1 MQIAGAIFDLDG
13 TVIDTVPLALEAFQR
28 AINRFAGRPYGEDEI
43 IALFG
48 TSEEGII
55 QRAVPERW
63 EECLAAYIEEYEA
76 LFSQW
81 DVKPFPGVEE
91 ALRLLRSHGV
101 PVAVVT
107 GKGASTTAFSLEAA
121 GLAGAFD
128 LLETGSPDGPVK
140 PVHIQK
146 VLMAWSMP
154 PERVFYI
161 GDSPS
166 DMRDARQVGVI
177 ALGAAWAP
185 TADAEALA
193 AQCSQATF
201 VTTQQFIKWI
211 ACHLGHTGIVWAD

>member
-1 MQIAGAIFDLDG
+1 MHL
-13 TVIDTVPLALEAFQR
+13 
-28 AINRFAGRPYGEDEI
+28 
-43 IALFG
+43 
-48 TSEEGII
+48 
-55 QRAVPERW
+55 
-63 EECLAAYIEEYEA
+63 
-76 LFSQW
+76 
-81 DVKPFPGVEE
+81 
-91 ALRLLRSHGV
+91 
-101 PVAVVT
+101 
-107 GKGASTTAFSLEAA
+107 
-121 GLAGAFD
+121 
-128 LLETGSPDGPVK
+128 
-140 PVHIQK
+140 QK
-146 VLMAWSMP
+146 VLAAWSMP